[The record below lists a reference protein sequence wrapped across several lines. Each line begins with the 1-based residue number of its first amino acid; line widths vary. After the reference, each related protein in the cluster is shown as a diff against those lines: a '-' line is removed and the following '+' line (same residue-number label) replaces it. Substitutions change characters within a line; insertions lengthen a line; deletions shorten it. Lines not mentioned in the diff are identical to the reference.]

1 MEHLQN
7 ESWPQA
13 TIERIFTNIT
23 AERKRQGLSAN
34 DLSQTCAEFGMPI
47 ARAVLSK
54 MDNGLRNNISIPE
67 LLVIARAL
75 QVAPANLMFSPLSTE
90 KVEYLPGELMDTMDA
105 SERLT
110 TPEPQAFENPTQT
123 ARAYYLRER
132 LATLQDKHYVATQD
146 VQDAIIKAPEDLAL
160 REAYEGRVRR
170 LQDQIESIR
179 TRLQDLGIELQKEG

>member
-1 MEHLQN
+1 MEHTQS

-34 DLSQTCAEFGMPI
+34 DLSQACAEFGMPI

-90 KVEYLPGELMDTMDA
+90 QVEYLPGELMDPMEA
-105 SERLT
+105 AGRLT
-110 TPEPQAFENPTQT
+110 NPEPQAFANPTQT
-123 ARAYYLRER
+123 ALADYLRKR
-132 LATLQDKHYVATQD
+132 LATLEDEHYMATQK
-146 VQDAIIKAPEDLAL
+146 VQDAIVQAPEDRAV
-160 REAYEGRVRR
+160 REAYEGQVRK
-170 LQDQIESIR
+170 LQGQIESIR
-179 TRLQDLGIELQKEG
+179 KRLLDLGVQLQKEG